1 MLRSAIGTICL
12 MPPLLAAEESTPEW
26 GQRLSSG
33 WAEQE
38 NGTGEEDTGLEDGD

>member
-1 MLRSAIGTICL
+1 